1 MTTLGY
7 GDVLPLTRA
16 AQGLAT
22 LAAVSGQLFV
32 AILIGRVLGSY
43 LGRSTRPEKVAG
55 EDL

>member
-7 GDVLPLTRA
+7 GDVLPLSRA
-16 AQGLAT
+16 AQGVAT

-43 LGRSTRPEKVAG
+43 LSGSRDTGDS
-55 EDL
+55 